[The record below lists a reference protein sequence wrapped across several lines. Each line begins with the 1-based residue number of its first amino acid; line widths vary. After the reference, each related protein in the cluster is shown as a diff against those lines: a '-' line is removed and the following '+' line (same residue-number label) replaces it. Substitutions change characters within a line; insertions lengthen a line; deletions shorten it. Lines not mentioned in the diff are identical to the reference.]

1 MCGGFSIFGVFLTF
15 AVFFPSGK
23 FSHARGGSR
32 LAVSGFPN
40 FSGVGAPG
48 RSPHA
53 YTRTR
58 SHAARACTGEGSGK
72 SSMTICGGFYL
83 LSATIFYHAQQLM
96 LMESRFLHFL
106 YVFPNIILPPQAL
119 KTFGAFRPWD
129 RWRSSAALPV
139 MLWRCGVLWV
149 YVLNELE

>member
-48 RSPHA
+48 RSPQA

-83 LSATIFYHAQQLM
+83 LSATIFYHAQQLR
-96 LMESRFLHFL
+96 ESRLLHFL
-106 YVFPNIILPPQAL
+106 HVCPNIIPPPSIKDFRCFQTVGQVAEQCGASCDAL
-119 KTFGAFRPWD
+119 A
-129 RWRSSAALPV
+129 
-139 MLWRCGVLWV
+139 LWRAVGLCSQ
-149 YVLNELE
+149 